1 MTLHATKYGD
11 QSFIFC
17 FLNFCSRQLKF
28 YLFSSSEE
36 GLPVMVWFHGGGYTS
51 GDSSSRLYGPEYLL
65 DKDVILVTSNYRLGI
80 FGFLTL
86 GKVLFLIFSS
96 FVTLMLWFI
105 WWGQLKVRKS
115 WKKICC
121 PGFFQKNERWGNV
134 Q

>member
-1 MTLHATKYGD
+1 MALHASKYGD
-11 QSFIFC
+11 QSYFFC

-28 YLFSSSEE
+28 YFFSSSEE

-96 FVTLMLWFI
+96 FVTLML
-105 WWGQLKVRKS
+105 
-115 WKKICC
+115 
-121 PGFFQKNERWGNV
+121 
-134 Q
+134 